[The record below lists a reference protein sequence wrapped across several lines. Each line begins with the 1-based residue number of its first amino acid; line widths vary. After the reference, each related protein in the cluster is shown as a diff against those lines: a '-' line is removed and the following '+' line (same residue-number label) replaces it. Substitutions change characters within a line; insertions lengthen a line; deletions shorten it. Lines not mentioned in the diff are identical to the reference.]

1 VVFLNINILSFEYL
15 QWYRVIKHLFYH
27 LAQGLSLKGLII
39 VSILFFFLNIILII
53 FKKSNRVF
61 RFLLSKLCRLGL

>member
-15 QWYRVIKHLFYH
+15 QWYRVSKHLFYH

-39 VSILFFFLNIILII
+39 VSILFFF
-53 FKKSNRVF
+53 FKYHF
-61 RFLLSKLCRLGL
+61 DYF

>member
-15 QWYRVIKHLFYH
+15 QWYRVRKHLFYH

-39 VSILFFFLNIILII
+39 VSILFFLNIILII
-53 FKKSNRVF
+53 FKKLNRVF

>member
-27 LAQGLSLKGLII
+27 LAQGSSLKGL
-39 VSILFFFLNIILII
+39 SNTFFYLFILNII
-53 FKKSNRVF
+53 F
-61 RFLLSKLCRLGL
+61 